1 MCAILAQINGLLVPL
16 WHGLNMRGAMGE
28 KVERISGSF
37 FRGFTVGG
45 VNILPILTRR
55 VDSLNTPASVDTA
68 GAATYTAAQIG
79 RGIILRDPNGGNR
92 TDTLPTAALLIAGA
106 ANVYTLAADGDS
118 VQWEVRNTG
127 AQVLTLAAGSGL
139 TLLGDLVLPAGS
151 TRVLTAIRTSASAA
165 TVTVLNP
172 LAAPGQVP
180 VQASTITTASAQT
193 YTAAQ
198 YLGGYIARDPN
209 GAARADLVP
218 TAASINTANPALV
231 VGSYF
236 DSTIKNT
243 ADAAETITLT
253 ANTGVTLIG
262 TITVAQNE
270 TMVVRTIKTAAA
282 AFDVVKLG

>member
-1 MCAILAQINGLLVPL
+1 
-16 WHGLNMRGAMGE
+16 MGE

-79 RGIILRDPNGGNR
+79 RGIILRDTNGAAR
-92 TDTLPTAALLIAGA
+92 TDVLPTAALLIAGV

-127 AQVLTLAAGSGL
+127 AFAVTISTGSGV
-139 TLLGDLVLPAGS
+139 TLLGDTVLPAGA
-151 TRVLTAIRTSASAA
+151 TRVLTAIRTSSTAA
-165 TVTVLNP
+165 TVIAANP

-180 VQASTITTASAQT
+180 VQASTIATAAAVT

-198 YLGGYIARDPN
+198 YLGGYIARDPA
-209 GAARADLVP
+209 GAGRADLVP
-218 TAASINTANPALV
+218 AAASINTANPALV
-231 VGSYF
+231 IGSFF
-236 DSTIKNT
+236 DTTIKNT
-243 ADAAETITLT
+243 AAGAFTITLT

-270 TMVVRTIKTAAA
+270 TAVVRTVKTAAA

>member
-1 MCAILAQINGLLVPL
+1 
-16 WHGLNMRGAMGE
+16 MGE

-55 VDSLNTPASVDTA
+55 VDSLNTPAAVDTA
-68 GAATYTAAQIG
+68 GPATYTAAQIG
-79 RGIILRDPNGGNR
+79 RGIILRDPGVAAR
-92 TDTLPTAALLIAGA
+92 TDVLPTAALLIAGV

-127 AQVLTLAAGSGL
+127 SFAVTISTGAGI
-139 TLLGDLVLPAGS
+139 TLLGDTVIPAGA
-151 TRVLTAIRTSASAA
+151 TRVLTAIRTSSTAA
-165 TVTVLNP
+165 TVIAANP

-180 VQASTITTASAQT
+180 VQATTITTASNVT
-193 YTAAQ
+193 YSAAQ
-198 YLGGYIARDPN
+198 YLGGYIARDP
-209 GAARADLVP
+209 GATARTDVTP
-218 TAASINTANPALV
+218 TAAQINAANPALV

-236 DSTIKNT
+236 DTTIKNT
-243 ADAAETITLT
+243 ASGSHKVIL
-253 ANTGVTLIG
+253 NGGSGVTLIG
-262 TITVAQNE
+262 TIEASQNE

>member
-1 MCAILAQINGLLVPL
+1 
-16 WHGLNMRGAMGE
+16 MGE

-55 VDSLNTPASVDTA
+55 VNSLNTPASVDTA

-79 RGIILRDPNGGNR
+79 RGIILRDTNGANR
-92 TDTLPTAALLIAGA
+92 TDVLPTAALLIAGV
-106 ANVYTLAADGDS
+106 ANVYTLAENGDS

-127 AQVLTLAAGSGL
+127 AQVLTISTGSGI
-139 TLLGDLVLPAGS
+139 TLLGDTVIPAGAI
-151 TRVLTAIRTSASAA
+151 RVLTAIRTAA
-165 TVTVLNP
+165 TVIAEDP

-180 VQASTITTASAQT
+180 VQASTITTAAAVT

-209 GAARADLVP
+209 GAGRADLVP
-218 TAASINTANPALV
+218 TAANINTANPALV
-231 VGSYF
+231 IGSFF
-236 DSTIKNT
+236 DATIKNT
-243 ADAAETITLT
+243 AAGAFTITLT

-262 TITVAQNE
+262 TITVAQSE
-270 TMVVRTIKTAAA
+270 TAVLRTIKTGAT

>member
-1 MCAILAQINGLLVPL
+1 
-16 WHGLNMRGAMGE
+16 MGE

-79 RGIILRDPNGGNR
+79 RGIILRDPSGAAR
-92 TDTLPTAALLIAGA
+92 TDVLPTAALLIAGV

-127 AQVLTLAAGSGL
+127 AFAVTISTGSGV
-139 TLLGDLVLPAGS
+139 TLLGDTVIPAGA
-151 TRVLTAIRTSASAA
+151 TRVLTAIRTGSSAA
-165 TVTVLNP
+165 TVIAANP

-180 VQASTITTASAQT
+180 VQASTISTAAAVT

-209 GAARADLVP
+209 GAGRADLVP
-218 TAASINTANPALV
+218 NATNINTANPALV
-231 VGSYF
+231 IGSFF
-236 DSTIKNT
+236 DTTIKNT
-243 ADAAETITLT
+243 ASSALTITLT

-270 TMVVRTIKTAAA
+270 TAVVRTVKTAAA
-282 AFDVVKLG
+282 TFDVVKLG

>member
-1 MCAILAQINGLLVPL
+1 
-16 WHGLNMRGAMGE
+16 MGE

-55 VDSLNTPASVDTA
+55 VDSMNTPASVDTA

-79 RGIILRDPNGGNR
+79 RGIILRDPSGAAR
-92 TDTLPTAALLIAGA
+92 TDVLPTAALLIAGV
-106 ANVYTLAADGDS
+106 ANVYTLDEDGDS

-127 AQVLTLAAGSGL
+127 SFAVTISTGSGV
-139 TLLGDLVLPAGS
+139 TLLGDTVIPAGA
-151 TRVLTAIRTSASAA
+151 TRVLTAIRTSSTAA
-165 TVTVLNP
+165 TVIVANP

-180 VQASTITTASAQT
+180 VQASTIATAAAAT

-209 GAARADLVP
+209 GAGRADLVP
-218 TAASINTANPALV
+218 AAASINTANPALV
-231 VGSYF
+231 IGSFF
-236 DSTIKNT
+236 DTTIKNT
-243 ADAAETITLT
+243 AAGAFTITLT
-253 ANTGVTLIG
+253 TNTGVTLIG

-270 TMVVRTIKTAAA
+270 TAVVRTVKTAAA
-282 AFDVVKLG
+282 TFDVVKLG

>member
-1 MCAILAQINGLLVPL
+1 
-16 WHGLNMRGAMGE
+16 MGE

-45 VNILPILTRR
+45 ANILPVLTRR

-68 GAATYTAAQIG
+68 GPATYTAAQIG
-79 RGIILRDPNGGNR
+79 RGIILRDPSGAAR
-92 TDTLPTAALLIAGA
+92 TDVLPTAALLIAGV

-127 AQVLTLAAGSGL
+127 SFAVTISTGAGI
-139 TLLGDLVLPAGS
+139 TLLGDTVLPAGA
-151 TRVLTAIRTSASAA
+151 TRVLTAIRTSSTAA
-165 TVTVLNP
+165 TVIAANP

-180 VQASTITTASAQT
+180 VQASTITTAANVT

-198 YLGGYIARDPN
+198 YLGGYIARDP
-209 GAARADLVP
+209 GATARTDVTP
-218 TAASINTANPALV
+218 TAAQINTANPALV
-231 VGSYF
+231 VGSFF
-236 DSTIKNT
+236 DTTIKNT

-262 TITVAQNE
+262 AITVAQNE
-270 TMVVRTIKTAAA
+270 TAVVRTIKTAAA